1 MMKPFRLMAIVN
13 EKKEWELKEVLLDDS
28 LHKDLA
34 NKWEKQYKAF
44 MGRTEEI
51 DFKETEPGY
60 KLDNDQAFRI
70 CSYCLPTW
78 LAGRNSEN
86 IMNTEQIDIN
96 ENLANSIK
104 GVVAFARNDEDNEL
118 MLFQH
123 FAPGQIIRPKS
134 LMRAIKDLDSR
145 HTYTSVED
153 STFRLNENLTAV
165 YSSKDEKLLFNH
177 FRNAKKFIPSLI
189 EIYDDLS
196 NQAIDNHVL
205 SHSLFECEAEDKAEV
220 LGNVTQNMRTAFTRL
235 KDSGILDYVS
245 VKGIQ
250 ETAAENPEK
259 KVKIQTKHN
268 KIVFPTEKDDIKALL
283 DLLNENMFRGPFTK
297 ALYMTNSKRKVSA

>member
-1 MMKPFRLMAIVN
+1 MMKPFRLMTIVN

-60 KLDNDQAFRI
+60 KLDDDQAFRI
-70 CSYCLPTW
+70 CPYCLPTW

-177 FRNAKKFIPSLI
+177 FRNAKKIHSVI
-189 EIYDDLS
+189 DRDL
-196 NQAIDNHVL
+196 
-205 SHSLFECEAEDKAEV
+205 
-220 LGNVTQNMRTAFTRL
+220 
-235 KDSGILDYVS
+235 
-245 VKGIQ
+245 
-250 ETAAENPEK
+250 
-259 KVKIQTKHN
+259 
-268 KIVFPTEKDDIKALL
+268 
-283 DLLNENMFRGPFTK
+283 
-297 ALYMTNSKRKVSA
+297 